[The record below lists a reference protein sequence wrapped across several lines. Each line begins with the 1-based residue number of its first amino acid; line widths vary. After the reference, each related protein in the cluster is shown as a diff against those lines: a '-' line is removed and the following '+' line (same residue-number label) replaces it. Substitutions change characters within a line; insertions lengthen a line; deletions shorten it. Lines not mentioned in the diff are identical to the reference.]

1 MRAPPSDRNLLDW
14 RAAIPAWLPFAVIDH
29 QVVLM
34 MTLLALAVLIIT
46 ERRPTILITSR
57 NHVIDGFI
65 QLLTFCG
72 SQTQGR
78 P

>member
-34 MTLLALAVLIIT
+34 MPLLAFTVLIIT
-46 ERRPTILITSR
+46 ERRPTIFNTSR
-57 NHVIDGFI
+57 NHAIDGRKKA
-65 QLLTFCG
+65 LTLCG
-72 SQTQGR
+72 AQTHS
-78 P
+78 